1 MSRRRAWH
9 NHHNV
14 HTRRT
19 HKEADVSGQTSAN
32 TTLHSTIPEA
42 KWGTHSTSLQLSHLG
57 GAPVHGYAPE
67 GLRGL
72 TSAQG
77 LWRRQGPHHRWAWQL
92 DRSANKGRG
101 TPTKVSENTFTTT
114 EWGHRM
120 GPHLSRN
127 GARYPRITHNTHT
140 QRSH

>member
-14 HTRRT
+14 HTRRA
-19 HKEADVSGQTSAN
+19 HKEDPRPQASAVKRPQTQHFGVQFQRRGAAR
-32 TTLHSTIPEA
+32 IQM
-42 KWGTHSTSLQLSHLG
+42 SLQLSHLG
-57 GAPVHGYAPE
+57 GAPVHGYTPE

-92 DRSANKGRG
+92 DRSANKSRG
-101 TPTKVSENTFTTT
+101 TPRKVSENTFTAT
-114 EWGHRM
+114 
-120 GPHLSRN
+120 
-127 GARYPRITHNTHT
+127 
-140 QRSH
+140 